1 MEKSAGSA
9 ERGISMDEM
18 ALKISNLRAMT
29 EGQARTIAEQSEVIV
44 QQAEEIT
51 RLRKRDV
58 ETTQAYEDLQNDLN
72 KTRDDME
79 SFREKYEEL
88 RDMHTQMVGQIMK
101 LIEELKR

>member
-1 MEKSAGSA
+1 M
-9 ERGISMDEM
+9 
-18 ALKISNLRAMT
+18 RAMT
-29 EGQARTIAEQSEVIV
+29 EGQARTIAEQE
-44 QQAEEIT
+44 AEIT

-58 ETTQAYEDLQNDLN
+58 EMTQAYEDLQNDLN

-88 RDMHTQMVGQIMK
+88 RDMHTKMIGQIMK